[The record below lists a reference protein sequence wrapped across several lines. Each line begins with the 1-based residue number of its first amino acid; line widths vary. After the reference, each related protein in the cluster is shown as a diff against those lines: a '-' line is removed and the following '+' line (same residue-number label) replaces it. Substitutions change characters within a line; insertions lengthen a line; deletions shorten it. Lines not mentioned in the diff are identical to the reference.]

1 MSSEPSTPRHLVAIT
16 GSSGMLGSA
25 LSGTLR
31 ARGDRVLHL
40 VRRDPRDDVPPGVTE
55 TRWDPATGLADPS
68 ALDEVTAVVNFAGA
82 NLGGRRW
89 TARYKAE
96 LVRSRVGNTR
106 LLSSTLAALPHQP
119 RLVSGSAIGI
129 YGTRGASELTEAS
142 PPGTGFVAGMARDW
156 EHATW
161 AAEEAGIPVAHI
173 RTGIVL
179 SRSGGALGRLLP
191 VVKAGL
197 SGRLGGGEQYWSW
210 ISLPDHVAA
219 VLWLVDHP
227 EITGPVN
234 LTAPEPAPQHEVVKA
249 LASEL
254 HRPSVVPAPTIA
266 LRLALG
272 EMASEVLGSLRVL
285 PAVLAE
291 SGFEFSHPRLPDAVE
306 WVTGSDA

>member
-1 MSSEPSTPRHLVAIT
+1 MSEPSTPQHLVAIT

-25 LSGTLR
+25 LSQALL
-31 ARGDRVLHL
+31 ARGDRVVHL
-40 VRRDPRDDVPPGVTE
+40 VRRDPARDLPPGVTE
-55 TRWDPATGLADPS
+55 TRWDPESGLRDRS
-68 ALDEVTAVVNFAGA
+68 ALDDVTAVVNFAGA
-82 NLGGRRW
+82 NLGSRRW

-106 LLSSTLAALPHQP
+106 VLSNTLAELPQRP

-129 YGTRGASELTEAS
+129 YGTRGSAELTESS
-142 PPGTGFVAGMARDW
+142 PPGTGFVADLARDW

-161 AAEEAGIPVAHI
+161 QAEEAGVQVAHI

-179 SRSGGALGRLLP
+179 SRSGGALARLLP
-191 VVKAGL
+191 IVKAGL
-197 SGRLGGGEQYWSW
+197 AGPMGGGEQFWSW

-219 VLWLVDHP
+219 VLWLIDHP

-234 LTAPEPAPQHEVVKA
+234 VTGPEPAPQHEVVRA
-249 LASEL
+249 LASDL

-285 PAVLAE
+285 PTVLLE
-291 SGFEFSHPRLPDAVE
+291 SGFTFRHPRLTDAVS
-306 WVTGSDA
+306 WVTGDDA

>member
-1 MSSEPSTPRHLVAIT
+1 MSSEPSTQHLVAIT
-16 GSSGMLGSA
+16 GSSGLLGSA
-25 LSGTLR
+25 VSRALR

-40 VRRDPRDDVPPGVTE
+40 VRRGPRGDVPPGVTE
-55 TRWDPATGLADPS
+55 ARWDPATGLQDRS
-68 ALDEVTAVVNFAGA
+68 ALDEVTAVVNLAGA
-82 NLGGRRW
+82 NIGGRRW
-89 TARYKAE
+89 TAHYKGE

-106 LLSSTLAALPHQP
+106 VLSGILAGLPHRP

-142 PPGTGFVAGMARDW
+142 PPGTGFVADMARDW

-161 AAEEAGIPVAHI
+161 AAEEAGVPVAHI

-197 SGRLGGGEQYWSW
+197 GGRMGGGEQYWSW
-210 ISLPDHVAA
+210 ISLPDHARA
-219 VLWLVDHP
+219 VLWLIDHP
-227 EITGPVN
+227 QITGAVN
-234 LTAPEPAPQHEVVKA
+234 LTAPEPAPQHEVVRA

-254 HRPSVVPAPTIA
+254 HRPAVVPAPTIA

-285 PAVLAE
+285 PTVLAD
-291 SGFEFSHPRLPDAVE
+291 SGFEFSHPHLSDAVA